1 MALVEQTA
9 PPAPAA
15 ERVVLGPGIEV
26 LVRPIRPEDKPLL
39 SRGFDRL
46 SPEARFQRFFT
57 PLTELAPSDLR
68 YLTEVDHHDHEALVA
83 IDPEEGELVAV
94 ARYIRTER
102 REESEVAIVVADE
115 WRGQGLG
122 TAILKRLAAHA
133 RRAGIRHFI
142 AITLSGNSPAN
153 ELFENFIPD
162 HARTRHGDPGQ
173 NRIWISLPRS
183 QQFAGTSL
191 ARALRSA
198 ARGTVRL
205 VPGRRP
211 RKKT

>member
-1 MALVEQTA
+1 MA
-9 PPAPAA
+9 PPLQTEADAP
-15 ERVVLGPGIEV
+15 ERVVLGPATEV

-39 SRGFDRL
+39 VRGFERL

-57 PLTELAPSDLR
+57 PLAELTPSDLR

-83 IDPEEGELVAV
+83 IDPDEGELVAV
-94 ARYIRTER
+94 ARYIRTDR
-102 REESEVAIVVADE
+102 RTEAEVAIVVADE

-122 TAILKRLAAHA
+122 TEILRRLAGRA
-133 RRAGIRHFI
+133 RRAGIREFI

-162 HARTRHGDPGQ
+162 RARTRHGDPGQ
-173 NRIWISLPRS
+173 NRIRISLPRS
-183 QQFAGTSL
+183 HHFAGSSL

-198 ARGTVRL
+198 ARGSLRL

-211 RKKT
+211 RGKT